1 MAQTYNIYLRKRLT
15 EFDLIIR
22 NLPYRDGLVIYN
34 RMYLDAM
41 VNYLYLQKFIVGD
54 TDTKLV
60 SEIDNLLERVFNI
73 FSSGMELCAELELFA
88 AKPTGGSTELVLTT
102 GKANIGEE
110 SFNTF
115 QNVTQLLTNTLKYDI
130 AKSLGSG
137 STEMELRTAPASTL
151 KEALEKFKNTM
162 LLDSDAS
169 TSAITHGEA
178 ETDMVL
184 TTNDFDIFYM
194 LSVEGEAM
202 MNLLFSADFE
212 MWYTL
217 GTGDSSMCLTVENI
231 PAKGLID
238 TSDFVVQV
246 IESQNG
252 EAIIQN
258 EPTGGGAK
266 FHHTDGTESFVGVND
281 GGENG
286 MVAQIYADKNVDGN
300 WIGSRINVYQKGIF
314 YHNAEDK
321 ASADYVADDPEHEIA
336 TIGDIP
342 DVSGVQE
349 VIDSMPDEI
358 LSEIVNVQRT
368 ETTNTAEIRIFTK
381 QEDGTYS
388 PNVQHGVLTLIG
400 AGSGPDGK
408 SAAGL
413 MTLADKQ
420 KLDSIDPEK
429 IESIS
434 ESLEWGTM

>member
-73 FSSGMELCAELELFA
+73 FSSGMELGAELELFA

-217 GTGDSSMCLTVENI
+217 GTGDSSMCLTVENSGVQSKKFMTYESFLNLVLEI
-231 PAKGLID
+231 GNILQCFIFPDESGSLLSSELNIGMKRHRLLSEMDNLTLSEHDDITLEELDYVILAWRKKKGVFDMSKGTLG
-238 TSDFVVQV
+238 SF
-246 IESQNG
+246 NG
-252 EAIIQN
+252 TTTANVNMLDIFKQN
-258 EPTGGGAK
+258 EMAAHENSTLA
-266 FHHTDGTESFVGVND
+266 FTDHMVIKKIGIQCEAGTEVII
-281 GGENG
+281 NG
-286 MVAQIYADKNVDGN
+286 C
-300 WIGSRINVYQKGIF
+300 
-314 YHNAEDK
+314 
-321 ASADYVADDPEHEIA
+321 EIP
-336 TIGDIP
+336 I
-342 DVSGVQE
+342 VSGVFELGFGQVDITSLVFKE
-349 VIDSMPDEI
+349 EKS
-358 LSEIVNVQRT
+358 VN
-368 ETTNTAEIRIFTK
+368 I
-381 QEDGTYS
+381 YY
-388 PNVQHGVLTLIG
+388 
-400 AGSGPDGK
+400 
-408 SAAGL
+408 
-413 MTLADKQ
+413 MY
-420 KLDSIDPEK
+420 
-429 IESIS
+429 
-434 ESLEWGTM
+434 